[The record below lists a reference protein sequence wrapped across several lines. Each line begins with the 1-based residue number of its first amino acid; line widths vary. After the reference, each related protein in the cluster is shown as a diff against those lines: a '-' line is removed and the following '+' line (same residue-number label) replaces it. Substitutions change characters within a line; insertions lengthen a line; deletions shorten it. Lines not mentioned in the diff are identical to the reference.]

1 MTCSGENSI
10 GAPGA
15 AEGTLIGWRE
25 WVSLPGLGIEYIKA
39 KIDTGARTSALHTFE
54 LDVAHDAGVK
64 IARFGVHPYQRDTD
78 TVTWCNAPVVDERSV
93 RDSGGHREW
102 RFVIQTP
109 IRMADREWPI
119 EITLTARDTMLF
131 RMLVGRTAMRSI
143 RVDPLASF
151 LTGRPPEPNQ
161 PG

>member
-1 MTCSGENSI
+1 MTRTPANDETPQRPDN
-10 GAPGA
+10 PGA
-15 AEGTLIGWRE
+15 ATCIGWRE
-25 WVSLPGLGIEYIKA
+25 WVGLPDLGIGWIKA

-54 LDVAHDAGVK
+54 LDVAHEAGRKV
-64 IARFGVHPYQRDTD
+64 ARFGVHPYQRDTES
-78 TVTWCNAPVVDERSV
+78 VRWCTAPVVDERSV

-102 RFVIQTP
+102 RFVIETP
-109 IRMADREWPI
+109 VRLADREWPI

-151 LTGRPPEPNQ
+151 LTGRPPEA
-161 PG
+161 

>member
-1 MTCSGENSI
+1 MSRTSANDRPPQPRESAH
-10 GAPGA
+10 GA
-15 AEGTLIGWRE
+15 TFIGWRE
-25 WVSLPGLGIEYIKA
+25 WLGLPDLGISWIKA

-54 LDVAHDAGVK
+54 LEVAHEAGRK

-78 TVTWCNAPVVDERSV
+78 IVRWCQAPVIDERRV

-102 RFVIQTP
+102 RFVIETP
-109 IRMADREWPI
+109 VRLGDREWPI

-143 RVDPLASF
+143 RIDPLASF
-151 LTGRPPEPNQ
+151 LTGRPPEA
-161 PG
+161 

>member
-1 MTCSGENSI
+1 MI
-10 GAPGA
+10 GTPRNDNARQPDGSS
-15 AEGTLIGWRE
+15 ELTSVGWRE
-25 WVSLPGLGIEYIKA
+25 WVGLPDLGVAWIKA

-54 LDVAHDAGVK
+54 LDVAHDGGRK
-64 IARFGVHPYQRDTD
+64 IARFGVHPYQRDGATIR
-78 TVTWCNAPVVDERSV
+78 WCEAPVIDERSV

-102 RFVIQTP
+102 RFVIETP
-109 IRMADREWPI
+109 IRMADRDWPI

-151 LTGRPPEPNQ
+151 LTGRPPEP
-161 PG
+161 

>member
-1 MTCSGENSI
+1 MTRISANDEAPYQSDGSR
-10 GAPGA
+10 GA
-15 AEGTLIGWRE
+15 TFIGWRE
-25 WVSLPGLGIEYIKA
+25 WVGLPDLGIGWIKA

-54 LDVAHDAGVK
+54 MDVAHDAGRK
-64 IARFGVHPYQRDTD
+64 MARFGVHPFQRDTD
-78 TVTWCNAPVVDERSV
+78 TVHWCSAPVVDERSV

-102 RFVIQTP
+102 RFVIETP
-109 IRMADREWPI
+109 VRLADREWPI

-151 LTGRPPEPNQ
+151 LTGRPPEA
-161 PG
+161 

>member
-1 MTCSGENSI
+1 MTSNVANGESLI
-10 GAPGA
+10 HPADA

-25 WVSLPGLGIEYIKA
+25 WVSLPELGIAWIKA

-54 LDVAHDAGVK
+54 LDVTRDGGAK
-64 IARFGVHPYQRDTD
+64 IARFGVHPFQRDTD
-78 TVTWCNAPVVDERSV
+78 TVRWCEAPVVDERSV

-102 RFVIQTP
+102 RFVIETP
-109 IRMADREWPI
+109 VRMADREWPI

-151 LTGRPPEPNQ
+151 LTGRPPE
-161 PG
+161 